1 MGAAI
6 SACACGDDSGSN
18 PIASLASRCTNPP
31 KSSVYDE
38 DDDGTRLLGESI
50 TLDDADAGSIVH
62 ACAEKS
68 KAQQCRSAGFGIS
81 CSDGNACS
89 DIKQGL
95 DDEEKPSSAATRS
108 QEISFGAEASNGIR
122 SSSNGRGRA
131 SDFDLT
137 KPHPLDPPFLG
148 SENALIPASGS
159 PNPSPIRV
167 QDGKRT
173 SLFDTD
179 DISHAKALTPNRT
192 TTPSS
197 SGTPES
203 LRSMLTS
210 TTVSSAD
217 EEDRDLLDVF
227 YDDQC
232 LTPVRKAKLVNVT
245 PTQSRDMAITSDEIV
260 STVNNGTKGNF
271 IVPISQVS
279 LTPKRLFQVKE
290 DEEEDGQ
297 YDESK
302 ATPVFSTPR
311 RSPRRTPRRSPP
323 HQAVMTPDR
332 LLAPQPLCG
341 VSNYKSCA
349 KGISSPG
356 KSLIYNGVLINGVPE
371 TPERH
376 GPNGQAQ
383 NEVRSS
389 LPSQKPGSPIRL
401 RLTDTTK
408 CQNNN
413 SQDESDEWSISSSDF
428 FSFRTPFFSSF
439 EFAVTT
445 PSGRP
450 WGNGVIARMEDPN
463 RIQVEDGDGNVLAI
477 MRNAHTIVP
486 SHIVY
491 GSKPRFPGQRARSYR
506 GGTKDANSQNVS
518 FESLA
523 SGGAGDDGDFV
534 QYYPWALIKKD
545 GRLRGDSVSIHM
557 AIAEQQ
563 EQANEPRVT
572 ANRLKG
578 FSHTAAYRG
587 QHGFDG
593 HGDLSHTLVS
603 RIQQNGGEETDE
615 TGAPCCL
622 ILPSP
627 VREGV
632 FDVTIAPGI
641 DPVLIIC
648 YVTLHVRMD
657 SEPAGLPQVHY

>member
-1 MGAAI
+1 MGAAL
-6 SACACGDDSGSN
+6 SVCACGDDTVSTN

-38 DDDGTRLLGESI
+38 DDDGTRLSGDSI
-50 TLDDADAGSIVH
+50 TLDDADGSIVR
-62 ACAEKS
+62 AEK
-68 KAQQCRSAGFGIS
+68 AQKESVGFGTS
-81 CSDGNACS
+81 CTDDKACS

-95 DDEEKPSSAATRS
+95 KDEVNPSSAT
-108 QEISFGAEASNGIR
+108 IR
-122 SSSNGRGRA
+122 SRLIRPAAGESNSNRPSSGKGRA

-148 SENALIPASGS
+148 SEN
-159 PNPSPIRV
+159 NVPSTSSSSDPSSMRV
-167 QDGKRT
+167 QNGKMT
-173 SLFDTD
+173 SVCDTE
-179 DISHAKALTPNRT
+179 DINNAKACTPNRT
-192 TTPSS
+192 TTASS

-217 EEDRDLLDVF
+217 AEDRDSLDGF
-227 YDDQC
+227 YDGQC
-232 LTPVRKAKLVNVT
+232 STPVRTTKRKPTSVT
-245 PTQSRDMAITSDEIV
+245 PTQSRDMAITSNEIV
-260 STVNNGTKGNF
+260 STVNNGTKGNYV
-271 IVPISQVS
+271 VPISQVP
-279 LTPKRLFQVKE
+279 LTPRRLFQVKE
-290 DEEEDGQ
+290 DEEGDGQ

-323 HQAVMTPDR
+323 RQTVMTPER
-332 LLAPQPLCG
+332 ILAPQPLCG
-341 VSNYKSCA
+341 LSNYKSCA
-349 KGISSPG
+349 NDISSPG
-356 KSLIYNGVLINGVPE
+356 KLNDKSLIYAGVLVNGIPE
-371 TPERH
+371 TPERY
-376 GPNGQAQ
+376 GPHSKVPD
-383 NEVRSS
+383 EVRSS
-389 LPSQKPGSPIRL
+389 LPSQVPGSPIRL

-408 CQNNN
+408 CKN
-413 SQDESDEWSISSSDF
+413 SNSHDESDEWSISSSDY
-428 FSFRTPFFSSF
+428 FSFRTPFFSSS

-450 WGNGVIARMEDPN
+450 WGNGIIVKMEAPN
-463 RIQVEDGDGNVLAI
+463 RMQVQDSDGNVLAI
-477 MRNAHTIVP
+477 MQNAHTIVP

-491 GSKPRFPGQRARSYR
+491 GSKPRFPGQRARTYR
-506 GGTKDANSQNVS
+506 GGAKDANSQDVS

-523 SGGAGDDGDFV
+523 SGNVDNDDFV
-534 QYYPWALIKKD
+534 QYYPWAMIKKD

-563 EQANEPRVT
+563 DQANEPRMT

-578 FSHTAAYRG
+578 FSHTPAYRS

-603 RIQQNGGEETDE
+603 RIQHSGGEEADE

-627 VREGV
+627 VRDGV
-632 FDVTIAPGI
+632 FDITIAPGI

-648 YVTLHVRMD
+648 YFSLHVRMD
-657 SEPAGLPQVHY
+657 SEPAGLPQMHY

>member
-1 MGAAI
+1 MGAAV
-6 SACACGDDSGSN
+6 SACVCGDDTTTGSN

-50 TLDDADAGSIVH
+50 TLDDADNGSIV
-62 ACAEKS
+62 CAEKS
-68 KAQQCRSAGFGIS
+68 KVQQCRSAGFGIS

-89 DIKQGL
+89 DIKQGWG
-95 DDEEKPSSAATRS
+95 DEEKPSSTTNPP
-108 QEISFGAEASNGIR
+108 QHISSGAEASNSNQ
-122 SSSNGRGRA
+122 SSGRGLA

-148 SENALIPASGS
+148 SENVLSTSTSSS
-159 PNPSPIRV
+159 PNPSPMRL
-167 QDGKRT
+167 QDGKMT

-179 DISHAKALTPNRT
+179 DISSAKACTPNRN

-210 TTVSSAD
+210 TTVSSD
-217 EEDRDLLDVF
+217 DDEDRDSLDGF
-227 YDDQC
+227 DDEQC
-232 LTPVRKAKLVNVT
+232 STPVRTTKHKPTLVT
-245 PTQSRDMAITSDEIV
+245 PTQSRDMAITSDEIA
-260 STVNNGTKGNF
+260 STVNNGTKGNYL
-271 IVPISQVS
+271 VPISQVA

-290 DEEEDGQ
+290 DEEDDGQ

-311 RSPRRTPRRSPP
+311 RSPRRTSRRSPP
-323 HQAVMTPDR
+323 HQTVMTPDR

-349 KGISSPG
+349 KGVSSPG
-356 KSLIYNGVLINGVPE
+356 DSNSKSLIYNGVLINGVPE
-371 TPERH
+371 TPERY
-376 GPNGQAQ
+376 GPNGKAQ
-383 NEVRSS
+383 SEVRSS

-408 CQNNN
+408 CQTNP
-413 SQDESDEWSISSSDF
+413 SEESTDDWSISSSDF

-450 WGNGVIARMEDPN
+450 WGNGIIARMEDPN
-463 RIQVEDGDGNVLAI
+463 RIQVEDDGNVLAI

-491 GSKPRFPGQRARSYR
+491 SSKPRYPGQQARSYR
-506 GGTKDANSQNVS
+506 NDAKGVNSQDVS

-523 SGGAGDDGDFV
+523 SGNVDDDDFV

-545 GRLRGDSVSIHM
+545 GSLRGDSVSIHM
-557 AIAEQQ
+557 AIADRQ
-563 EQANEPRVT
+563 EQANEPRATV
-572 ANRLKG
+572 NPLKG
-578 FSHTAAYRG
+578 FSPAAAYRG

-593 HGDLSHTLVS
+593 HGDHSHTLVT
-603 RIQQNGGEETDE
+603 RIQQSDDE
-615 TGAPCCL
+615 TATPCCL

-627 VREGV
+627 VRDGV
-632 FDVTIAPGI
+632 FDITIAPGI

-648 YVTLHVRMD
+648 YVTLHIRMD
-657 SEPAGLPQVHY
+657 SEPAGLPHVHH